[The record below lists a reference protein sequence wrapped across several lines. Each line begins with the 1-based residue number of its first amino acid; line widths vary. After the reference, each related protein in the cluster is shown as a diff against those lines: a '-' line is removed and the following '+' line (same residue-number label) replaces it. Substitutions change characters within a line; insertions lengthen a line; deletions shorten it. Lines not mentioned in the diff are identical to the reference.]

1 MFSVVHGGRGVA
13 WIGHLH
19 HLALHQL
26 SSPNRPITTN
36 CTHKRCNTMVQC
48 CQYHLK
54 LEFWSHGCSQM
65 THPNCN
71 LCPICEA
78 DWDMKWGLLF
88 VPGTGY
94 RLTIFKPLLH
104 LLSHLDHVFFVNAK
118 KINDFI
124 SSWHTSSTA
133 WSMVVEWSLQ
143 TLFCSMTF
151 HPTTNSITHW
161 FPVATCN
168 ENPLCFDGKVL
179 FMGT

>member
-1 MFSVVHGGRGVA
+1 MLPISPQVGILKSWMFTNDSSSLQFVSNL
-13 WIGHLH
+13 WSWLGHEVRT
-19 HLALHQL
+19 AF
-26 SSPNRPITTN
+26 
-36 CTHKRCNTMVQC
+36 CTR
-48 CQYHLK
+48 YH
-54 LEFWSHGCSQM
+54 
-65 THPNCN
+65 
-71 LCPICEA
+71 
-78 DWDMKWGLLF
+78 
-88 VPGTGY
+88 
-94 RLTIFKPLLH
+94 LTIFKPLLH